1 MNSNLIECY
10 MENQPF
16 DLAPLFGFSSF
27 VLMLIW
33 FFQYCYCET
42 LLFEKEEARKRA
54 DSLAKENAKKDAII
68 LLLRANVRDPR
79 EMLENGHDTY
89 TPLHEEA
96 P

>member
-1 MNSNLIECY
+1 

-54 DSLAKENAKKDAII
+54 DSLAKENAKKDAEI
-68 LLLRANVRDPR
+68 LLLKTLVPGPA
-79 EMLENGHDTY
+79 EMLGNSYDTY
-89 TPLHEEA
+89 TPVPEEA
-96 P
+96 L